1 MNKNKEVNDRLK
13 NEKGKKTMTQ
23 RNFFESIM
31 SGGTITDE
39 MIEHATVELGKLVER
54 AEKRKNYRTP
64 AQKENDEIKDSIL
77 TCFVEGVPMTGKEVA
92 EKVEI
97 STQKANA
104 LLRQLVNENHLIV
117 AQVENGKRLINSYS
131 LA

>member
-1 MNKNKEVNDRLK
+1 
-13 NEKGKKTMTQ
+13 MTQ

-39 MIEHATVELGKLVER
+39 MIEHATAEFEKLDER

-64 AQKENDEIKDSIL
+64 AQKENDDIKVKIL
-77 TCFVEGVPMTGKEVA
+77 ECFVEGVPMTGKEVA

-104 LLRQLVNENHLIV
+104 LLRQLVNENELVV
-117 AQVENGKRLINSYS
+117 AQVANGKRLINSYS

>member
-1 MNKNKEVNDRLK
+1 
-13 NEKGKKTMTQ
+13 MTQ
-23 RNFFESIM
+23 KEFFESIM

-54 AEKRKNYRTP
+54 AEQRKNYRTP
-64 AQKENDEIKDSIL
+64 AQKENDDIKESIL

-104 LLRQLVNENHLIV
+104 LLRQLVNENELIV
-117 AQVENGKRLINSYS
+117 TQVANGKRLINSYS

>member
-1 MNKNKEVNDRLK
+1 
-13 NEKGKKTMTQ
+13 MTQ
-23 RNFFESIM
+23 KEFFESIM

-64 AQKENDEIKDSIL
+64 AQKENDDIKEKIL
-77 TCFVEGVPMTGKEVA
+77 ECFVDCPEMTGKEVA
-92 EKVEI
+92 EKVAI

-104 LLRQLVNENHLIV
+104 LLRQLVNENNLIV
-117 AQVENGKRLINSYS
+117 TQVANGKRLINSYS

>member
-1 MNKNKEVNDRLK
+1 
-13 NEKGKKTMTQ
+13 MTQ
-23 RNFFESIM
+23 RNFFESIKN
-31 SGGTITDE
+31 GGTITDE

-64 AQKENDEIKDSIL
+64 AQKENDDIKEKIL
-77 TCFVEGVPMTGKEVA
+77 ECFVDCPEMTGKEVA
-92 EKVEI
+92 EKMAI

-104 LLRQLVNENHLIV
+104 LLRQLVNENNLVITQV
-117 AQVENGKRLINSYS
+117 ANGKRLINSYS